1 MADLK
6 EEIGFF
12 DKIREEPEFER
23 FDDRPIAYFCAEF
36 DLDNVGQRVYS
47 GGLGVLAG
55 DIVREAGD
63 RNLPMIAV
71 GLYYNEGYVCATKR
85 VGDQNQEVCEPIH
98 PRDAGL
104 EAVRME
110 DGERLYVDVPIHD
123 RIIKCRVWKVK
134 EAPIDVYLIDTNS
147 EHNSPQD
154 RHITDRL
161 YVADKE
167 TRLKQEIVLG
177 IGGMRALGAMGIHPG
192 LFHLNEGHSALLA
205 LELIQHEMKERH
217 IGFDEAKQY
226 ARRRIVMTNHTL
238 VPAGQEIFS
247 YDLTAMLLER
257 YAEELSVPCHKLVE
271 LGRVQEASEFSMSM
285 LAFRTASVINAVSN
299 LHAAEAKKI
308 WQNHPMVPITNGV
321 HVGKWDQVGD
331 ENAEPKKFWAK
342 HQERK
347 QALTKYLQ
355 ESCGKDWDPD
365 TLIVGWA
372 RRIVKYK
379 RPLAA
384 FFDLHRLGELARN
397 SERPMK
403 IVYAGHP
410 HPSDDIGR
418 ELLDQIMTHA
428 EGDLKDVV
436 ALLPGY
442 DTDVAKLLI
451 SGCDIWLNT
460 PVVGFEACGTSGM
473 KAALNGV
480 LPLSTNDGWI
490 AEADIQRIGWLMH
503 NDHVSDD
510 FYERLEQDILPLY
523 YTRDEAGYPELWEG
537 NMRRCRA
544 MIKHQFT
551 ATRMMREYWEMLY
564 L

>member
-1 MADLK
+1 MAELQ
-6 EEIGFF
+6 EELNFF
-12 DKIREEPEFER
+12 EKIRTEPEFER

-36 DLDNVGQRVYS
+36 DLDTVTQRVYS

-63 RNLPMIAV
+63 RKLPMVAV
-71 GLYYNEGYVCATKR
+71 GLYYREGYVCATRKIGDRTQELCDPVSPR
-85 VGDQNQEVCEPIH
+85 VAGCEAI
-98 PRDAGL
+98 RSA
-104 EAVRME
+104 
-110 DGERLYVDVPIHD
+110 DGERLHVDVPIHD
-123 RIIKCRVWKVK
+123 RIVKCRVWKVA
-134 EAPIDVYLIDTNS
+134 EAPIDVYLLDTNC
-147 EHNSPQD
+147 EENTPED

-167 TRLKQEIVLG
+167 IRLKQEIVLG
-177 IGGMRALGAMGIHPG
+177 IGGLRALEALKIHPH

-205 LELIQHEMKERH
+205 IELIQHEMRERG

-238 VPAGQEIFS
+238 VPAGQEIFG

-257 YAEELSVPCHKLVE
+257 YAEERAIPVRKLVD
-271 LGRVQEASEFSMSM
+271 LGRVPESSEFSMSM
-285 LAFRTASVINAVSN
+285 LAFRTASVINAVSK
-299 LHAAEAKKI
+299 LHATEAKKI
-308 WQNHPMVPITNGV
+308 WHDFPMVAVTNGV
-321 HVGKWDQVGD
+321 HVPKWDRIGEATGSRELWD
-331 ENAEPKKFWAK
+331 K
-342 HQERK
+342 HQQNKAELLNYVNEVTDK
-347 QALTKYLQ
+347 K
-355 ESCGKDWDPD
+355 WNPN
-365 TLIVGWA
+365 TLVIGWA

-384 FFDLHRLGELARN
+384 FFDLQRLAAICRN
-397 SERPMK
+397 ADRPVR
-403 IVYAGHP
+403 IIYAGYP
-410 HPSDDIGR
+410 HPSDDVGR
-418 ELLDQIMTHA
+418 ELMAQIREHA
-428 EGDLKDVV
+428 EGDLEDVV
-436 ALLPGY
+436 AIMPGY
-442 DTDVAKLLI
+442 DTAVAKLMV

-510 FYERLEQDILPLY
+510 FYDKLENEIAPLY
-523 YTRDEAGYPELWEG
+523 YTRDEQEGYPELWEG
-537 NMRRCRA
+537 NMRRCRE
-544 MIKHQFT
+544 MIMHQFT